1 MDCKTK
7 HKDLGQSEIRD
18 FLAKQVGCGY
28 DGEVKNIAAQIKKLE
43 GDLEKAKASQ
53 GARDLIKLNGWKEHD
68 VSDDVDT
75 YVSGEYFPF
84 IGTDKELENKT
95 T

>member
-1 MDCKTK
+1 MDNKTK
-7 HKDLGQSEIRD
+7 HENLEQSEIRD
-18 FLAKQVGCGY
+18 FLAKQVGYGY
-28 DGEVKNIAAQIKKLE
+28 DGEVENVKAQIKKLE

-53 GARDLIKLNGWKEHD
+53 AARDLIKINGWKEHD

-95 T
+95 N